1 MAKEASK
8 KKRRGRRPQTPAY
21 PAIAARIEAAG
32 KTYWQ
37 VAGETGIRR
46 IGQKMAGRDRWS
58 HEDID
63 KLLKYFGEKYE
74 TLFGEV
80 TKRG

>member
-1 MAKEASK
+1 MTKEENK
-8 KKRRGRRPQTPAY
+8 KKRRGRKPQEPAY
-21 PAIAARIEAAG
+21 PAIAERIEAAG

-58 HEDID
+58 HEDIN
-63 KLLKYFGEKYE
+63 KLLKYFDEKYE
-74 TLFGEV
+74 NLFGEV